1 MQVNDITGAVVDEAV
16 GIHRDLGSSLFE
28 SVYEVVLA
36 AALEQRGLRVD
47 RQRPINFSY
56 KNIRIEAGF
65 RADLIVEDLV
75 LVEIKS
81 IERFAPVHTKQI
93 LTYMRLANL
102 RVGLLLNF
110 GAETMS
116 KGIKRVVRDLPPS
129 S

>member
-102 RVGLLLNF
+102 HVGLLLNF

-116 KGIKRVVRDLPPS
+116 KGIKRLVRDLPP
-129 S
+129 